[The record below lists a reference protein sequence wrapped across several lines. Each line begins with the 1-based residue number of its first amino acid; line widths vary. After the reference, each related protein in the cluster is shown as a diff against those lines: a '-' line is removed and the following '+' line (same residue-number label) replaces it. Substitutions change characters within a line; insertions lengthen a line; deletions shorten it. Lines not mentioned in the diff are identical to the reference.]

1 MLEHIKK
8 CFWPQME
15 IQLQLDWSLI
25 LTVSYAAQGII
36 FCFPPG
42 AIKFLSL
49 LLDAMLWYTKGKL
62 R

>member
-1 MLEHIKK
+1 MLESIKK

-42 AIKFLSL
+42 VMKFLSL
-49 LLDAMLWYTKGKL
+49 LLDAVLWRTKGKL
-62 R
+62 C